1 LQRRQDCGGQ
11 SAGIGVGAE
20 LAAVAHSGQAGQ
32 DSGFPAGVPGGD
44 VARKPDDPFGIAPGD
59 GLVVVWEE
67 TLGLNRARHL
77 VITQGSFTAQQA
89 REWGAV
95 AEVVPLSQ
103 VLPRAQEI
111 AEQMTR
117 RAQLTNK
124 YMAVVFRQRIGRRL
138 AEGMLAGMAKASQP
152 PTWHI
157 SKVSHQQPTHRE
169 GVPMPQQPVIVFD
182 VNETL
187 LDLDTLHPT
196 LDRIFDDPAA
206 LRLWFAHLITY
217 SEALTLAGVYVPF
230 TDIGAAVLRMLAA
243 TRNITISDSDA
254 AELTDRFATMPPH
267 PEVPAALGRL
277 RDHGFRL
284 FTLTDNTL
292 AISGRQ
298 LEHAGVIHMFERR
311 FSVDETVRRHKP
323 AAEAYHS
330 VAAALQ
336 LDPADICLIACHV
349 WDTIGAQAA
358 GWQAGLI
365 LRAGNAPLTV
375 GPQPDYIGSNLDEIV
390 GQLITKY
397 DPAAGQ

>member
-1 LQRRQDCGGQ
+1 
-11 SAGIGVGAE
+11 
-20 LAAVAHSGQAGQ
+20 
-32 DSGFPAGVPGGD
+32 
-44 VARKPDDPFGIAPGD
+44 
-59 GLVVVWEE
+59 
-67 TLGLNRARHL
+67 
-77 VITQGSFTAQQA
+77 
-89 REWGAV
+89 
-95 AEVVPLSQ
+95 
-103 VLPRAQEI
+103 
-111 AEQMTR
+111 
-117 RAQLTNK
+117 
-124 YMAVVFRQRIGRRL
+124 
-138 AEGMLAGMAKASQP
+138 
-152 PTWHI
+152 
-157 SKVSHQQPTHRE
+157 
-169 GVPMPQQPVIVFD
+169 MPQQPVIVFD

-267 PEVPAALGRL
+267 PELPAALG
-277 RDHGFRL
+277 
-284 FTLTDNTL
+284 
-292 AISGRQ
+292 Q